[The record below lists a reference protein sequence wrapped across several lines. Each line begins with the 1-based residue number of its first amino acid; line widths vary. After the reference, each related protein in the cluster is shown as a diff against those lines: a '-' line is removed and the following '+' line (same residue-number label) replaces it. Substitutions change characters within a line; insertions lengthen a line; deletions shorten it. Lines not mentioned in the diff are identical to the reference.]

1 MKGVKTRFKSLMLL
15 LSFMLIC
22 SSSCATSASANN
34 IVLQDARES
43 FLYLQKKVK
52 LEQCSEDKLCLKH
65 EMSSMASG
73 FVIKVDDEGAYA
85 LTAAHFCDTDVPP
98 VSPPIKHKDFFKATT
113 LNGDEYKATVLASD
127 MKHDICLLYVKG
139 LVKIPV
145 IRIATKAPNPGDKV
159 YNIAAPRGIWQPNM
173 VPLFEGLYSG
183 SSGKY
188 AFYSLPANPGSS
200 GSMILNEKGHLI
212 GLLHSVYIRFPQVA
226 LSARHR
232 YLLRFV
238 KKNIKKYVTYKS
250 VMRLL
255 ELENL
260 FEAPEEPLSRVP
272 VKVNESK

>member
-1 MKGVKTRFKSLMLL
+1 VKGAKIRLKNFMLL
-15 LSFMLIC
+15 LSFTLFC
-22 SSSCATSASANN
+22 SSCASSAAASN
-34 IVLQDARES
+34 IILQDARES

-52 LEQCSEDKLCLKH
+52 LEQCTKGELCLQH
-65 EMSSMASG
+65 EMNSMASG

-85 LTAAHFCDTDVPP
+85 LTAAHFCDTDIPP

-113 LNGDEYKATVLASD
+113 LKGDEYKATVLASD
-127 MKHDICLLYVKG
+127 IKHDICLLYVEG
-139 LVKIPV
+139 LVKVPV
-145 IRIATKAPNPGDKV
+145 IRIATKAPKPGDKV

-173 VPLFEGLYSG
+173 VPLFEGRYNG

-200 GSMILNEKGHLI
+200 GSMILNEKGHLV
-212 GLLHSVYIRFPQVA
+212 GVLHSVYIRFPEVA

-232 YLLRFV
+232 NLLKFI

-250 VMRLL
+250 VMKILDL
-255 ELENL
+255 KNL
-260 FEAPEEPLSRVP
+260 FVPPDEPVSTPP